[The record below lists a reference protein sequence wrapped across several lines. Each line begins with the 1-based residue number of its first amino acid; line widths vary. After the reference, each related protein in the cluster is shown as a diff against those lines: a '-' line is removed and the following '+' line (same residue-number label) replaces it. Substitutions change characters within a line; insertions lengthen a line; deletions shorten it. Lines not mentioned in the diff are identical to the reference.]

1 MELVTTKRKKPCL
14 DFCMVCQKD
23 NCTKKSTSMQHGRS
37 RLVEA
42 SKQLNDDPLRDIE
55 NKIIDC
61 IW

>member
-1 MELVTTKRKKPCL
+1 
-14 DFCMVCQKD
+14 
-23 NCTKKSTSMQHGRS
+23 MQHGRS

-55 NKIIDC
+55 NEIIDC